1 MPRQPKPSPRQ
12 AAASDTHA
20 RTLGQLGEEQA
31 AARGKLADA
40 LRDLTLDAKP

>member
-12 AAASDTHA
+12 AAASDAHA
-20 RTLGQLGEEQA
+20 RTLGQLGRNRRP
-31 AARGKLADA
+31 RGKLADA